1 MKMIL
6 ISLVSVYQAR
16 WEETDCDFACVC
28 YQARWGETDCDFAC
42 VCYQAR
48 SGEVAQWISLVSV
61 IKWDGRNVVD
71 FACVCYQA
79 RWG

>member
-6 ISLVSVYQAR
+6 ISLVSV
-16 WEETDCDFACVC
+16 

-71 FACVCYQA
+71 FACACYQA